1 MGNQGLIINSWN
13 LTRNQAGRDCHQ
25 PAVSVLISLY
35 NYAGFIKGC
44 LDSVWAS
51 KTDGLPGGFEVV
63 VVDDASTDASAKVVE
78 EYMAAHDLPVC
89 LVKKLANSGLT
100 DTRNIG
106 LHVARAPLIFIL
118 DADNEIRPDCL
129 LAHYQALAGSEHAMV
144 FGIINRFDSATRQSL
159 GTMSH
164 SEWDERELVSRP
176 CIDAMAMIK
185 KDVVLKLGGY
195 SVEQTPL
202 SMQGWEDYD
211 LWLKLAQAGH
221 SGKMIPQ
228 ILSDYRVHSASML
241 QKITPFHHQFA
252 WHFTRKFH
260 ALTQRHT
267 DLPMLFGVPRSE
279 LTLPCLQGAAQQFMP
294 RNTSR
299 RLIHRLL
306 GDKICRSICKRLIRA
321 YNWFHP

>member
-1 MGNQGLIINSWN
+1 MGKPNLIINSWEVIQ
-13 LTRNQAGRDCHQ
+13 NQASRNCIQ
-25 PAVSVLISLY
+25 PAVTVLISLY
-35 NYAGFIKGC
+35 NYAAFIRSC
-44 LDSVWAS
+44 LDSVRAS

-63 VVDDASTDASAKVVE
+63 LVDDASTDTSVKVVE
-78 EYMAAHDLPVC
+78 QYMADHDLPVC
-89 LVKKLANSGLT
+89 LVKKIANSGLT

-106 LHVARAPLIFIL
+106 LHVARAPLVFIL

-129 LAHYQALAGSEHAMV
+129 LAHYQALAGSVHAMAY
-144 FGIINRFDSATRQSL
+144 GIINRFDSATRQSL

-164 SEWDERELVSRP
+164 SEWDERKLVSQP
-176 CIDAMAMIK
+176 YIDAMAMIK
-185 KDVVLKLGGY
+185 REIVLKLGGY
-195 SVEQTPL
+195 SVEQIPL

-211 LWLKLAQAGH
+211 LWLKLAQAGY

-241 QKITPFHHQFA
+241 QKILPFHNRFA

-267 DLPMLFGVPRSE
+267 DLPTLFGIPRSE
-279 LTLPCLQGAAQQFMP
+279 LTLACLQGVALQYLPRDTSPQF
-294 RNTSR
+294 
-299 RLIHRLL
+299 IHRFL
-306 GDKICRSICKRLIRA
+306 GDKMRRSICKRLIAA